1 MSIAEAALHQIRSFS
16 GLLFLL
22 VLLAA
27 LNRLDRPRP

>member
-1 MSIAEAALHQIRSFS
+1 MSFAEIAFYQVRNFS

-22 VLLAA
+22 LLLVA